1 MTFSIPNADLA
12 YLLDGYLI
20 DEDNYRRVLDSVVRD
35 PVNTVW
41 LYQRNRDDIFAWLSR
56 QNVAD
61 QLGAHLIRDDRLKE
75 GLARAISAMLH
86 DPEQARADL
95 LYRWACD
102 RCTPK
107 QQSTDGDGTA
117 TLA

>member
-20 DEDNYRRVLDSVVRD
+20 DEENYRRVLDSVVRD

-41 LYQRNRDDIFAWLSR
+41 LYQRNRDDILAWLSR

-75 GLARAISAMLH
+75 GLARAIGAMLH
-86 DPEQARADL
+86 NPERARADL

-102 RCTPK
+102 RCAPK
-107 QQSTDGDGTA
+107 QQSTDGDGAA
-117 TLA
+117 TPA

>member
-41 LYQRNRDDIFAWLSR
+41 LYQRN
-56 QNVAD
+56 
-61 QLGAHLIRDDRLKE
+61 RLKE